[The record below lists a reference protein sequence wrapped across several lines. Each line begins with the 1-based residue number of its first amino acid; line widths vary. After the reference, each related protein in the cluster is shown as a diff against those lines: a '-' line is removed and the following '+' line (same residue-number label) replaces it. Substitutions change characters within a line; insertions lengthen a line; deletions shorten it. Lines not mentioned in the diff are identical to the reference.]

1 MIDVTTGTRV
11 VVVLGRGRLDAD
23 PARFVERAAARRVP
37 LHVKTVGY
45 PVTRRQQTFVAEAID
60 RAFEVRVHLDASVVD
75 DARWVSADL
84 GPLDEVTIVAAGH
97 EERRIGSVL
106 ARLPS

>member
-1 MIDVTTGTRV
+1 VIDVTTGTRV

-84 GPLDEVTIVAAGH
+84 GPLDEVTIVAAGR

>member
-1 MIDVTTGTRV
+1 VIDVTIGTRV

-23 PARFVERAAARRVP
+23 PARFVARAAARRVP

-45 PVTRRQQTFVAEAID
+45 PVTRRQQAFVAEAIE
-60 RAFEVRVHLDASVVD
+60 RAWDVRVHIDAAVVGD
-75 DARWVSADL
+75 RGWVSADL
-84 GPLDEVTIVAAGH
+84 GPEDEITIVAAGR
-97 EERRIGSVL
+97 EERRIGSAL

>member
-1 MIDVTTGTRV
+1 MTTGTSV

-23 PARFVERAAARRVP
+23 PAHFAARAAARRVR
-37 LHVKTVGY
+37 LRVLTLGY
-45 PVTRRQQTFVAEAID
+45 PVTGPQQAFVAKAVD
-60 RAFEVRVHLDASVVD
+60 RAFEVGVHLEASMVGD
-75 DARWVSADL
+75 PDEVSADL
-84 GPLDEVTIVAAGH
+84 GPLDEVTIVAAGR